1 MSIFPN
7 TGPSRPGLVAVSWA
21 QRLKSSRTEA
31 EVVDTARDFLAT
43 FSPYDLARLPMS
55 CRPGRLVD
63 GSDINDLAFVLV
75 RNDQDDGQ
83 GTARC
88 IHRLTQFFTNA
99 SVRLSEVMAARAT
112 EMESQGTALP
122 PRRPPQVERRAS
134 PRP

>member
-7 TGPSRPGLVAVSWA
+7 TGPSRPGPVAISWA

-43 FSPYDLARLPMS
+43 FSPYDLARLPVA

-63 GSDINDLAFVLV
+63 GSDINELAFVLV
-75 RNDQDDGQ
+75 RNDHDDGQ

-88 IHRLTQFFTNA
+88 VHRLTQFFTNA
-99 SVRLSEVMAARAT
+99 SVRLSEVTAARAA
-112 EMESQGTALP
+112 EMELNGTAPP

-134 PRP
+134 PRA